1 MSANPPSDRAQR
13 LFEQLRK
20 LEPLAKLRDPALQQ
34 VAEQLA
40 ATEPDHLAAVVDR
53 TFPSASGDIARR
65 HLQAVREERF
75 QRLVAGVLEA
85 LGGPK
90 ATFTD
95 LLAGAGRAVT
105 DPVAESLGSVPA
117 TEIRRRLDAL
127 KGRSVNA
134 ADIEEIKALV
144 DRKSGGK
151 TPDATSVAQIA
162 IAASQAVQQAAFNI
176 QKIITV
182 TLEAERAADAEN
194 PKYYYP

>member
-1 MSANPPSDRAQR
+1 MSATPPSDRAQR
-13 LFEQLRK
+13 LFEQLRQN
-20 LEPLAKLRDPALQQ
+20 EALAKLRDPALRQ

-40 ATEPDHLAAVVDR
+40 ASEPDHLAAVVDR
-53 TFPSASGDIARR
+53 TFPSASGDIAKR
-65 HLQAVREERF
+65 HLEAVREERF
-75 QRLVAGVLEA
+75 QRLIAGVLEA

-95 LLAGAGRAVT
+95 LLTGAGRAVT
-105 DPVAESLGSVPA
+105 DTVAESLGSIPA

-134 ADIEEIKALV
+134 ADVEEIKALV
-144 DRKSGGK
+144 DRKSGVK
-151 TPDATSVAQIA
+151 TPDSVAVAQIA
-162 IAASQAVQQAAFNI
+162 QAASLAVQQAAFNI

-182 TLEAERAADAEN
+182 TLEADRAADAEN